1 MTVMLG
7 PIGSSP
13 GSLVLEISSIEPDSC
28 WDRGRR
34 RRRRADP
41 FRKKEVVYANG
52 ENSVP
57 MIKTTWRRGKGGIYA
72 GWGGKRGV
80 GKVDTI
86 YKPVFERLRQ
96 LNVPEKSRVW
106 WCPTSAFCSL
116 PLHALGPIPSDD
128 SDRLYFMDLYVCSYA
143 PTLSALIESRK
154 PGSQPETLHK
164 PSLRLVAQPETLH
177 GAQGEI
183 NVVQAVGSPV
193 TTLVSEMATPMIVVE
208 SLRDH
213 RLVHF
218 VCHGLLETADR
229 RQHFRRRTAPC
240 GCNAILWLPERDRDD
255 VGDGRYGR
263 GRLISIFSE
272 STGRRGVP
280 YYERSARALQFAVK
294 KLRKKRG
301 ITLERW
307 ANFVHYG
314 A

>member
-1 MTVMLG
+1 MALRHHLHKTLPPSV
-7 PIGSSP
+7 IST
-13 GSLVLEISSIEPDSC
+13 SLNFH
-28 WDRGRR
+28 
-34 RRRRADP
+34 DP
-41 FRKKEVVYANG
+41 ANQL
-52 ENSVP
+52 
-57 MIKTTWRRGKGGIYA
+57 KGQLL
-72 GWGGKRGV
+72 
-80 GKVDTI
+80 
-86 YKPVFERLRQ
+86 LRQ

-106 WCPTSAFCSL
+106 WCPTSALCSL

-164 PSLRLVAQPETLH
+164 PSLRLVAQPESLH

-183 NVVQAVGSPV
+183 NVVQAIGSPV
-193 TTLVSEMATPMIVVE
+193 TTLVSEKATPMIVVE
-208 SLRDH
+208 SVNHSTRRSNFTETISPYSRSFDLNFPPRNLHPFLLVTLASRPKTAFPTEDCTLRLQ
-213 RLVHF
+213 RNF
-218 VCHGLLETADR
+218 VASGARSGRCGRWPIRT
-229 RQHFRRRTAPC
+229 RQ
-240 GCNAILWLPERDRDD
+240 
-255 VGDGRYGR
+255 V
-263 GRLISIFSE
+263 FSE